1 MIISLMPDYSN
12 AKIYKLVSDKTDMIY
27 IGSTVRSLK
36 ERLKN
41 HKSNFTNKKKTFITS
56 KKLYELGGNIS
67 IELIKLFP
75 CDCRKELE
83 LQESKY
89 IREYK
94 NICVNKIIVG
104 RTRKEWNEDNKEKI
118 LEQVK
123 KYSKKYREDNKEIIK
138 EKRKK
143 YCEDNKEKMKEKY
156 KCECGSEIRK
166 DSKRKHKR
174 SIKHISF
181 INNNK

>member
-1 MIISLMPDYSN
+1 MPDYSN
-12 AKIYKLVSDKTDMIY
+12 GKIYKLVSDNTDMIY

-41 HKSNFTNKKKTFITS
+41 HKSNFTKKKKTFITS

-75 CDCRKELE
+75 CDCRKKLELE
-83 LQESKY
+83 ESKY

-104 RTRKEWNEDNKEKI
+104 RTRKEWGEDNKEKI

-123 KYSKKYREDNKEIIK
+123 KYTENNKEKIKESSKKYRENNKEQI
-138 EKRKK
+138 
-143 YCEDNKEKMKEKY
+143 KEKMKEKY
-156 KCECGSEIRK
+156 KCECGSKIRK
-166 DSKRKHKR
+166 DGKKKHER